1 MIVSGDSPRQPGS
14 HGTFSWYVPCMEAP
28 TPIPAAASDEGR
40 FLEGPESR
48 LAELARLIR
57 ISLEFLRGFRSLHF
71 VGPCVTVFGSARFQ
85 EDHRY
90 YALAREVGQRLPPRG
105 VPLPSPGGAGGV
117 GGAGRGG

>member
-28 TPIPAAASDEGR
+28 NPIPAAASDEGR

-71 VGPCVTVFGSARFQ
+71 VGPCVTVFGSARFK
-85 EDHRY
+85 EDHGY
-90 YALAREVGQRLPPRG
+90 YALAREAGQRLPPRG
-105 VPLPSPGGAGGV
+105 LSPAPRGGPGGMEGP
-117 GGAGRGG
+117 R